1 MVWAF
6 DPVLH
11 DNHALRL
18 VSGLFS
24 IGQGILQMLGN
35 IHGISLK
42 PSDMEEIK
50 KGMMTM
56 PAHADV
62 VEGLQKLKS
71 AGFRMVTLTN
81 SPPQSRW
88 TESSCAIPREAVQ
101 HRNRAYKP
109 APFAYHLVAE

>member
-1 MVWAF
+1 MTIT
-6 DPVLH
+6 L
-11 DNHALRL
+11 
-18 VSGLFS
+18 SGLYQDSLLVKAF
-24 IGQGILQMLGN
+24 GN

-42 PSDMEEIK
+42 PSDIEEIK

-81 SPPQSRW
+81 SPPQSR
-88 TESSCAIPREAVQ
+88 
-101 HRNRAYKP
+101 
-109 APFAYHLVAE
+109 

>member
-35 IHGISLK
+35 IHGIFLK
-42 PSDMEEIK
+42 PSDIEEIK
-50 KGMMTM
+50 KGKMTM
-56 PAHADV
+56 PAHADWSK
-62 VEGLQKLKS
+62 GCK
-71 AGFRMVTLTN
+71 N
-81 SPPQSRW
+81 
-88 TESSCAIPREAVQ
+88 
-101 HRNRAYKP
+101 
-109 APFAYHLVAE
+109 